1 MVGAPDWDL
10 WRTFLAV
17 VETGSL
23 SGAARRLNIAQP
35 TVGRRIE
42 ALEAALGGAP
52 RFTRSPG
59 GLRPTR
65 AAEALEPHARAMAT
79 AAAALLRTASGA
91 ADEVRGTIRL
101 TASEVAAA
109 EILPPILTEF
119 REAWPLV
126 EIELA
131 PSNRLEDLLRREVDI
146 AVRMAR
152 PTQDAL
158 FARRLGT
165 LTISFH
171 AHRSYL
177 QRHGEPTT
185 MAALRGHTLIGWDR
199 VLSVPR
205 AVAGLDIE
213 VTSEMFALR
222 ADSET
227 AQLAYLRAGFG
238 IGACQRQ
245 IAARDPE
252 LVPILQGQFGFDL
265 EVWVVM
271 HEDLKTDRR
280 MRLMFDHLA
289 AGVKAYVDSG
299 QTPRGRGPIEAPRAD
314 TTG

>member
-1 MVGAPDWDL
+1 MIQPPDWDL
-10 WRTFLAV
+10 WRSFLSV
-17 VETGSL
+17 LETGSL

-35 TVGRRIE
+35 TVGRHIE
-42 ALEAALGGAP
+42 ALEAALDGAAL
-52 RFTRSPG
+52 FTRSPG

-65 AAEALEPHARAMAT
+65 AAQALEPHARAMAT

-91 ADEVRGTIRL
+91 ADEVRGAIRL
-101 TASEVAAA
+101 TASDIAAA
-109 EILPPILTEF
+109 EILPPILTQF

-131 PSNRLEDLLRREVDI
+131 PSNRLEDLLRRDVDI

-158 FARRLGT
+158 FARKLGT
-165 LTISFH
+165 LNISFH

-177 QRHGEPTT
+177 QKYGEPTT
-185 MAALRGHTLIGWDR
+185 MEALRGHTVIGYDR
-199 VLSVPR
+199 VVSVPR
-205 AVAGLDIE
+205 ALEGLGFE
-213 VTSEMFALR
+213 VTPGLFALR
-222 ADSET
+222 TDSET
-227 AQLAYLRAGFG
+227 AQLAYLRAGYG

-245 IAARDPE
+245 IAARDPN

-280 MRLMFDHLA
+280 MRLLFDHLA
-289 AGVKAYVDSG
+289 AGVKVYVDG
-299 QTPRGRGPIEAPRAD
+299 G
-314 TTG
+314 